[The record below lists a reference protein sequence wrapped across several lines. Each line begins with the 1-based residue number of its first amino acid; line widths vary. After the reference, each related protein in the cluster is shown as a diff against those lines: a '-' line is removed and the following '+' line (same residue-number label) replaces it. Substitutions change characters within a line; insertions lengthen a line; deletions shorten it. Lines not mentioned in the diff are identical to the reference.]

1 MSSGSVP
8 NSESQY
14 SLLRVT
20 KALISMPAQ
29 MLFYG
34 SAVLAV
40 AATGGTELPG
50 ILGTLAAT
58 LGVNTLSTMLER
70 VARGAEISDDEI
82 RDTVAE
88 VIASS
93 GIENLVSSN
102 EFQRAIGHLFRQLDI
117 LKYAVQKG
125 EIVVANM
132 LSEQFAQHEVLLQE
146 LQNDLAYVREKIGNL
161 ATSDQAAEMLEI
173 LKKIDDQ
180 GRLNHTQFPIELVD
194 QKIEDELDLLRKS
207 RFFQDFDR
215 PGFSIAFARRL
226 VEGEL
231 SGGSPASRSCALA
244 WCSRVLSSSGE
255 LIRAEVYLEIAKN
268 LGSQPE
274 LRIAEAFIQSQK
286 GERNIALG
294 LLSHIERPLA
304 RSAALMIVSHH
315 DGPSDAIDWLKVAG
329 FTMADLDSDGK
340 YFLVMQYFQLAK
352 WEEAREMVAL
362 LTDEDFQETPVLYHV
377 VATSYL
383 LDTVPVE
390 FRQVVLSQVPF
401 DGASFPLAADSA
413 AIDARRHAHQYYL
426 EAAKVATQLNCM
438 HAAVIDDEYA
448 LWLEL
453 RDPAKAKEG
462 KERLKEKLRDLKSG
476 LRLVHFGFQFGLTLD
491 LNTIERE
498 IERHIAIHG
507 GFTREAA
514 VARFAFAF
522 IQNTPEEAA
531 NYVARHMDD
540 IAKFLDKKFM
550 LDFQIEMWV
559 RARQPERAK
568 ACLDLLLQVGIS
580 EPEEDRIRRRIAE
593 AEGADAVETRKEQF
607 EKTDSLSDLAL
618 LIEEL
623 EKRQDWDSVC
633 IYGETL
639 FKRTRAVRDAER
651 LVYALGKTNKHQE
664 AVEFL
669 ENNQIFL
676 AQSSSISLLYCWSL
690 YYEGLL
696 LKARSELLKL
706 SDYRNE
712 ANYRSLL
719 VNISS
724 ALGDWATLLA
734 YVAEEWQQKDLRSAQ
749 ELITAAQLALYLGS
763 PHAKGLLIEAA
774 TKGKNDANILTTAY
788 FSASRAGWEN
798 EPEVAEWLK
807 RAAELSGENG
817 PIQRMTLKDFLDQ
830 KPDWDRHET
839 ETWQMLSRGEIPMFI
854 AARSLN
860 KTLTDL
866 MLFPAFANLTEIDPR
881 RRAVIPAYNGVQLPK
896 LINVQGT
903 TGIDV
908 SALLTLAFLNLLE
921 KVLDTFDTIYL
932 PHSTLDWLFQEKQ
945 RVAFHQPSRI
955 KSAHRLRHLIAIGAI
970 EILVPSTVPNSELAV
985 QVGGELA
992 QLIAEAEKTR
1002 EDDNAPRVVIRP
1014 SPVHQLTSLLDE
1026 EADMTSHAAVLSS
1039 CQFAVN
1045 KLREKGLLTSEE
1057 EKKARAYLQ
1066 LQEKPWPNQPDI
1078 ADGAIL
1084 YLDDLTVTYL
1094 LDIGI
1099 IDKLRT
1105 AGYRPIISPRK
1116 VSEINSLISYE
1127 GISDQVNEAIE
1138 HIRAAVSVRIES
1150 GKIKL
1155 DKQRGLEELRDPSVS
1170 EHPTI
1175 GVIGLASKCDVI
1187 IADDR
1192 FLNQN
1197 ANIDDGNAQAP
1208 VFSTLDL
1215 LNTLVASRSIT
1226 PAEGLEYR
1234 TRLRRAEYIFMPV
1247 SEDELAVH
1255 LNASTIRDNKV
1266 IENAELKAIRENLL
1280 RVRMSSWL
1288 QAPREALWL
1297 DTSIQV
1303 LIQVLRKSWKA
1314 GMDITTVRSQSDWI
1328 LNQVDIRGWAH
1339 ILGENGGKFIKE
1351 ARTPYVMMLLAP
1363 LSDTE
1368 STIKGEYWAWVED
1381 RILKPIQDDDSELY
1395 ASIVLWYRKKIAE
1408 MADTDLEDRGDD
1420 I

>member
-1 MSSGSVP
+1 MP
-8 NSESQY
+8 SESTPIPKSQQT
-14 SLLRVT
+14 LLRVI
-20 KALISMPAQ
+20 KVLPAQ
-29 MLFYG
+29 MLLYG
-34 SAVLAV
+34 SALLAV
-40 AATGGTELPG
+40 ASTGGTDLPG
-50 ILGTLAAT
+50 VLGTLAT
-58 LGVNTLSTMLER
+58 TVGINVLSNMLER
-70 VARGAEISDDEI
+70 VARGDEISDDEI
-82 RDTVAE
+82 RKTVAD

-117 LKYAVQKG
+117 IRYTVQKG

-132 LSEQFAQHEVLLQE
+132 LSDQLTQYKVLLQE
-146 LQNDLAYVREKIGNL
+146 LQNDLAYVREKIGTL
-161 ATSDQAAEMLEI
+161 PTFDQADETLEI
-173 LKKIDDQ
+173 LKKIDAR
-180 GRLNHTQFPIELVD
+180 GMLTHTQFPINLVD
-194 QKIEDELDLLRKS
+194 QKIEEEINLLRKS

-215 PGFSIAFARRL
+215 PGFSIAFTRRL
-226 VEGEL
+226 LEGEL
-231 SGGSPASRSCALA
+231 SGGSPLQRSRALA

-255 LIRAEVYLEIAKN
+255 LSKAEGFLEIAKN
-268 LGSQPE
+268 LSSGPE
-274 LRIAEAFIQSQK
+274 LRIAEAFIQSRM
-286 GERNIALG
+286 GERNTALG
-294 LLSHIERPLA
+294 VLSNIESPLA

-315 DGPSDAIDWLKVAG
+315 DGPSGAIDWLKIAG
-329 FTMADLDSDGK
+329 FAMADLDADGK
-340 YFLVMQYFQLAK
+340 YFLVMQYLQLAK

-377 VATSYL
+377 VATRYL
-383 LDTVPVE
+383 LDAVPFE

-401 DGASFPLAADSA
+401 DGASFPLASDSS
-413 AIDARRHAHQYYL
+413 AIDARRHAHQYFL
-426 EAAKVATQLNCM
+426 DAAKVATQLNCM

-462 KERLKEKLRDLKSG
+462 KERLKAKLRDLKSG
-476 LRLVHFGFQFGLTLD
+476 LRLVHFGFQFGLNLD

-507 GFTREAA
+507 GFTHEAA

-540 IAKFLDKKFM
+540 LAKFLDKKFM

-559 RARQPERAK
+559 RARQPEKAK
-568 ACLDLLLQVGIS
+568 ACLDILLQEGIS
-580 EPEEDRIRRRIAE
+580 EPEEGRVRKRIAE

-618 LIEEL
+618 LLEEL
-623 EKRQDWDSVC
+623 EIRQDWDSVC
-633 IYGETL
+633 IYGEAL

-664 AVEFL
+664 AVDFL

-676 AQSSSISLLYCWSL
+676 TQSSSISLLYCWSL
-690 YYEGLL
+690 YHEGLL

-706 SDYRNE
+706 SDYQND

-719 VNISS
+719 VNISA

-734 YVAEEWQQKDLRSAQ
+734 YVAEEWQQKDLRSSQ
-749 ELITAAQLALYLGS
+749 ELIMAAQLALYLGS

-798 EPEVAEWLK
+798 EPEVTEWLK

-817 PIQRMTLKDFLDQ
+817 PIQRMTLKDLLDQ
-830 KPDWDRHET
+830 KPEWDRREA
-839 ETWQMLSRGEIPMFI
+839 ETWQMLNRGEIPMFI

-866 MLFPAFANLTEIDPR
+866 MLFPAFANLLEIDPR
-881 RRAVIPAYNGVQLPK
+881 RRPVIPAYSGVCLPK
-896 LINVQGT
+896 LLDIHSKV
-903 TGIDV
+903 GIDA
-908 SALLTLAFLNLLE
+908 SALLTLSFLDLLE
-921 KVLDTFDTIYL
+921 KVLDAFDTIYL
-932 PHSTLDWLFQEKQ
+932 PHSTLGWLFSEKQ

-955 KSAHRLRHLIAIGAI
+955 KAAHRLRHLIAIGAV
-970 EILVPSTVPNSELAV
+970 EILVPSTVPNSELAA
-985 QVGGELA
+985 QVGEELA
-992 QLIAEAEKTR
+992 SLIAEAEKTR
-1002 EDDNAPRVVIRP
+1002 EGDNIHRVVVRS
-1014 SPVHQLTSLLDE
+1014 SPVHQLTSLMDE
-1026 EADMTSHAAVLSS
+1026 EADMTAHAAVLSS
-1039 CQFAVN
+1039 CQFIVD
-1045 KLREKGLLTSEE
+1045 KLREKGLLTAEE

-1066 LQEKPWPNQPDI
+1066 LQEKPWTDQLDV
-1078 ADGAIL
+1078 ADEAIL
-1084 YLDDLTVTYL
+1084 YLDDLTVTYF
-1094 LDIGI
+1094 LDIGVL
-1099 IDKLRT
+1099 DKLRL
-1105 AGYRPIISPRK
+1105 AGYQTIISPRK
-1116 VSEINSLISYE
+1116 VLEINSLITYE

-1138 HIRAAVSVRIES
+1138 RIRAGVNIRIQS
-1150 GKIKL
+1150 GKIKI
-1155 DKQRGLEELRDPSVS
+1155 DKQHSIGELRDPSVS

-1175 GVIGLASKCDVI
+1175 GVIGLASKCDAI

-1197 ANIDDGNAQAP
+1197 ANIDDGNAQTP

-1215 LNTLVASRSIT
+1215 LETLVAIRSIT
-1226 PAEGLEYR
+1226 PEEDLEYR
-1234 TRLRRAEYIFMPV
+1234 THLRRAEYILVPV
-1247 SEDELAVH
+1247 SEDELTTH
-1255 LNASTIRDNKV
+1255 LNASTIRDSKV
-1266 IENAELKAIRENLL
+1266 IENAELKSIRENLL
-1280 RVRMSSWL
+1280 RVRMSGWL
-1288 QAPREALWL
+1288 QIPREALWL
-1297 DTSIQV
+1297 DTSIQA

-1314 GMDITTVRSQSDWI
+1314 GSDIATVRCQSDWI

-1339 ILGENGGKFIKE
+1339 ILGKNGDKFIKE
-1351 ARTPYVMMLLAP
+1351 ARVPYILMLLAP

-1368 STIKGEYWAWVED
+1368 SAIKGEYWAWVED
-1381 RILKPIQDDDSELY
+1381 RILKPIKDENSELY

-1408 MADTDLEDRGDD
+1408 MADTDLEDQEN